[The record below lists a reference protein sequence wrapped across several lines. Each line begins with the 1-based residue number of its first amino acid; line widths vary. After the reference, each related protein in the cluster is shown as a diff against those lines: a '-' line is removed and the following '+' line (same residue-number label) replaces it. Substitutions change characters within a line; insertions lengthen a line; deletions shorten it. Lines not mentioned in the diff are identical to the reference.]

1 MPGYNDGAPTGRE
14 AGPTFKESSTA
25 PYGLDR
31 LVTRSVSTAADAA
44 RTPGAGLC
52 WWELVDRVNDLVD
65 SVNMSV
71 EELAPLVETV
81 RHFNRFYTRRIGVL
95 REGLLQSP
103 FSLAQAR
110 VLYELAHRENPAA
123 GALARDLG
131 LDAGYLSRIL
141 KGFEKRGLVRR
152 SRSESDGRQSM
163 LSLTAKGRRVF
174 AALDAQSSE
183 EVRGMA
189 GKLAPADRGQLAG
202 AMQTI
207 ERLLGGDTAGAA
219 SVPYVLRPH
228 QPGDMGWVAHRHG
241 VLYAQE
247 YGWDESFEA
256 LVAEIA
262 AKFIRKFDPQRE
274 RCWMAERAGE
284 VVGSVFLVRRSKS
297 VAQLR
302 LLLVEPGAR
311 GLGIGRRMV
320 EECIR
325 FARQRG
331 YRKIVLWTNDV
342 LTAARNIYERAGFR
356 LVEES
361 RHHSFGRDLVGQNWE
376 LDL

>member
-1 MPGYNDGAPTGRE
+1 M
-14 AGPTFKESSTA
+14 S
-25 PYGLDR
+25 
-31 LVTRSVSTAADAA
+31 AD
-44 RTPGAGLC
+44 
-52 WWELVDRVNDLVD
+52 DLT
-65 SVNMSV
+65 
-71 EELAPLVETV
+71 PLVNAV

-95 REGLLQSP
+95 HEGLLHSP
-103 FSLAQAR
+103 FSLAEGR
-110 VLYELAHRENPAA
+110 VLYELAHRQNPAA
-123 GALARDLG
+123 SALARELG
-131 LDAGYLSRIL
+131 IDAGYLSRIL

-152 SRSESDGRQSM
+152 ARSESDGRQSA
-163 LSLTAKGRRVF
+163 LSLTAKGRRAF
-174 AALDAQSSE
+174 GALDAQSSE

-189 GKLAPADRGQLAG
+189 GKLAPADRGQLAR

-207 ERLLGGDTAGAA
+207 ERLLAGENINAA
-219 SVPYVLRPH
+219 PPVPYVLRPH

-284 VVGSVFLVRRSKS
+284 VVGSVFLVKRSKT

-302 LLLVEPGAR
+302 LLLVEPSAR
-311 GLGIGRRMV
+311 GLGIGSRLV

-325 FARQRG
+325 FARRKG
-331 YRKIVLWTNDV
+331 YRKITLWTNDV
-342 LTAARNIYERAGFR
+342 LTAARKLYQRAGFG

-361 RHHSFGRDLVGQNWE
+361 RHHRFGKDLVGQNWE
-376 LDL
+376 LELL

>member
-1 MPGYNDGAPTGRE
+1 
-14 AGPTFKESSTA
+14 
-25 PYGLDR
+25 
-31 LVTRSVSTAADAA
+31 
-44 RTPGAGLC
+44 
-52 WWELVDRVNDLVD
+52 
-65 SVNMSV
+65 MSV
-71 EELAPLVETV
+71 DDELAPLVEAV

-95 REGLLQSP
+95 QEGLLQSP

-110 VLYELAHRENPAA
+110 VLYELAHRENPSAS
-123 GALARDLG
+123 ALAKDLG

-141 KGFEKRGLVRR
+141 KGFEKHRLVRR
-152 SRSESDGRQSM
+152 SRSDTDGRQSI
-163 LSLTAKGRRVF
+163 LSLTAKGRRAF
-174 AALDAQSSE
+174 AGLDAQSSE
-183 EVRGMA
+183 EVRSMA
-189 GKLAPADRGQLAG
+189 HKIAPADRGQLAG

-207 ERLLGGDTAGAA
+207 ERLLGGDAVGAA
-219 SVPYVLRPH
+219 PVPYLLRPH

-247 YGWDESFEA
+247 YEWDESFEA

-262 AKFIRKFDPQRE
+262 AKFIRRFDPQRE

-284 VVGSVFLVRRSKS
+284 VVGSVFLVKRSKN

-311 GLGIGRRMV
+311 GLGIGRRLV

-342 LTAARNIYERAGFR
+342 LTAARNIYEQAGFT

-361 RHHSFGRDLVGQNWE
+361 SHHSFGKDLVGQNWE
-376 LDL
+376 LELTRPLRGGS

>member
-1 MPGYNDGAPTGRE
+1 MDEDGLE
-14 AGPTFKESSTA
+14 
-25 PYGLDR
+25 
-31 LVTRSVSTAADAA
+31 
-44 RTPGAGLC
+44 
-52 WWELVDRVNDLVD
+52 
-65 SVNMSV
+65 
-71 EELAPLVETV
+71 PLVETV

-103 FSLAQAR
+103 FSLAEAR
-110 VLYELAHRENPAA
+110 VLYELAHREDPAA
-123 GALARDLG
+123 SALARDLE

-152 SRSESDGRQSM
+152 TPSESDSRRSI
-163 LSLTAKGRRVF
+163 LSLTAKGQRAF
-174 AALDAQSSE
+174 SALDEQACE
-183 EVRGMA
+183 EVRGIA
-189 GKLAPADRGQLAG
+189 AKLAAADRKRLAG

-207 ERLLGGDTAGAA
+207 ERLLGGAA
-219 SVPYVLRPH
+219 IDEPAVPYILRPN

-241 VLYAQE
+241 ILYAQE

-284 VVGSVFLVRRSKS
+284 VVGSVFLVKRSKS

-302 LLLVEPGAR
+302 LLLVEPDAR
-311 GLGIGRRMV
+311 GLGIGRRLV

-331 YRKIVLWTNDV
+331 YRKIMLWTNHV
-342 LTAARNIYERAGFR
+342 LTAARKIYERAGFR
-356 LVEES
+356 LVEEN
-361 RHHSFGRDLVGQNWE
+361 RHHSFGKDLVGQNWE
-376 LDL
+376 LEL

>member
-1 MPGYNDGAPTGRE
+1 M
-14 AGPTFKESSTA
+14 S
-25 PYGLDR
+25 
-31 LVTRSVSTAADAA
+31 AD
-44 RTPGAGLC
+44 
-52 WWELVDRVNDLVD
+52 
-65 SVNMSV
+65 
-71 EELAPLVETV
+71 ELAPLVEAV

-103 FSLAQAR
+103 FSLTQAR

-123 GALARDLG
+123 SALARDLG

-152 SRSESDGRQSM
+152 SRSESDGRQSI

-189 GKLAPADRGQLAG
+189 GKLAAADRGQLAG

-228 QPGDMGWVAHRHG
+228 QQGDMGWVAHRHG

-274 RCWMAERAGE
+274 RCWMVERAGE

-311 GLGIGRRMV
+311 GLGIGRRLV

-361 RHHSFGRDLVGQNWE
+361 RHHSFGKDLVGQNWE
-376 LDL
+376 LEL

>member
-1 MPGYNDGAPTGRE
+1 MR
-14 AGPTFKESSTA
+14 
-25 PYGLDR
+25 
-31 LVTRSVSTAADAA
+31 
-44 RTPGAGLC
+44 
-52 WWELVDRVNDLVD
+52 VDD
-65 SVNMSV
+65 
-71 EELAPLVETV
+71 LAPLVEAV

-95 REGLLQSP
+95 QEGLLRSP

-123 GALARDLG
+123 SALARDLG

-141 KGFEKRGLVRR
+141 KGFEKRELVRR
-152 SRSESDGRQSM
+152 SRSDSDGRQSI
-163 LSLTAKGRRVF
+163 LSLTAKGRRTF
-174 AALDAQSSE
+174 AALDAQSSD
-183 EVRGMA
+183 EVRAMA
-189 GKLAPADRGQLAG
+189 GKLAPADRGQLAV

-207 ERLLGGDTAGAA
+207 ERLLGGDTNAA
-219 SVPYVLRPH
+219 APVPYVLRPH

-262 AKFIRKFDPQRE
+262 AKFIRNFDPRRE

-284 VVGSVFLVRRSKS
+284 VVGSVFLVKRSKS

-302 LLLVEPGAR
+302 LLLVEPSAR
-311 GLGIGRRMV
+311 GLGIGRRLV

-325 FARQRG
+325 FARQKG
-331 YRKIVLWTNDV
+331 YRKIVLWTNDI
-342 LTAARNIYERAGFR
+342 LTGARKIYELSGFR

-361 RHHSFGRDLVGQNWE
+361 RHRSFGKDLVGQNWE
-376 LDL
+376 LKL